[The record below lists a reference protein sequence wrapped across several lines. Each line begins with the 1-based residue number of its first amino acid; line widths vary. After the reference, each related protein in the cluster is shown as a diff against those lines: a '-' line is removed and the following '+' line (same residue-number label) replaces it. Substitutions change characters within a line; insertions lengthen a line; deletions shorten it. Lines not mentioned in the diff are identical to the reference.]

1 MLQEEYQ
8 APKEFDARG
17 SKAQGEINISSDEA
31 VDSELELQSRDEYIL
46 VIT

>member
-1 MLQEEYQ
+1 MFQEYQ

-17 SKAQGEINISSDEA
+17 SKAQGEISVSSDEA
-31 VDSELELQSRDEYIL
+31 VDSEHELQSRDEFFF